1 MNIIG
6 RLTSDTDFD
15 LDASKVASVS
25 YTVQSEVDDLQHLK
39 GMLGTQGTLR
49 PIFECQL
56 RQKRSI
62 REQAMALRKLVA
74 ESGLDYTKLQQIFR
88 DNEEKEEEEREPA
101 VKEEEEAES
110 KKEST
115 DEKKKNEDG
124 EDGES
129 SEDKKE
135 KEEEKE
141 GKTTHVAPVKKEHK
155 KCKEVLLKKV
165 EGSTE
170 SDIDDL
176 VRLLELHFN
185 AKPVEVLAK
194 PKQNKHRDEKFADAN
209 QKTTAAGSHHGARNN
224 MSNSNENNRPPR
236 KNFRNDGFRGRGRG
250 RGGARYNGGGYRRGG
265 YQQHGDRRPPPRKEG
280 GQQQQ
285 QHHQQQGNG
294 GDAAP
299 ANSAPKEEK
308 VSVEAAGTSEA

>member
-1 MNIIG
+1 
-6 RLTSDTDFD
+6 
-15 LDASKVASVS
+15 
-25 YTVQSEVDDLQHLK
+25 
-39 GMLGTQGTLR
+39 
-49 PIFECQL
+49 
-56 RQKRSI
+56 
-62 REQAMALRKLVA
+62 MALRKLVA

-115 DEKKKNEDG
+115 DEKKNEDG

-135 KEEEKE
+135 KEEEKEGGEKE

-209 QKTTAAGSHHGARNN
+209 QKTTAAGSHYGARNN

-285 QHHQQQGNG
+285 HHHQQGNG